1 MKINLKENTQLLSR
15 IKVLLLIFLLYL
27 ILNLFG
33 MGCPIKFF
41 TGISC
46 PGCGMTRSVWAAMR
60 FQFQEAFYYHPL
72 FFLVP
77 IIFIL
82 FLFEYRFNP
91 RFIKYAWSIILSV
104 FILTYIIRL
113 TLPQNVVVYIDI
125 YEGFMLKFIQ
135 NNILGG

>member
-15 IKVLLLIFLLYL
+15 IKVLLLIFLVYL

-91 RFIKYAWSIILSV
+91 RFIKYAWAIILSV